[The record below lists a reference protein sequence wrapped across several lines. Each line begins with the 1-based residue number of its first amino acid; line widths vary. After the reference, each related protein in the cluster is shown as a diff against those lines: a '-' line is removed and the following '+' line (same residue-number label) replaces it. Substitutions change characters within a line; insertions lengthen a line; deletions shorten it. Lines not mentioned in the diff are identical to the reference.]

1 MESPKK
7 KYKVVFT
14 KKAEKQIRKLDRPT
28 FYLITKWIKKNL
40 EGCENPRS
48 KGKGLVGNHG
58 GEWRY
63 RVGDYRIIAEIK
75 DSEILIYIFEVGHRK
90 EIYE

>member
-7 KYKVVFT
+7 YKVIFT
-14 KKAEKQIRKLDRPT
+14 KKADKQFRKLDRQT
-28 FYLITKWIKKNL
+28 FIQIITWIKKNL

-48 KGKGLVGNHG
+48 KGKGLVGDRS

-63 RVGDYRIIAEIK
+63 RVGDYRIIAEIR
-75 DSEILIYIFEVGHRK
+75 DSEILIYILEVGHRK

>member
-7 KYKVVFT
+7 YKLVIS
-14 KKAEKQIRKLDRPT
+14 KKADKQLRKLDNAT
-28 FYLITKWIKKNL
+28 FRIITNWLRKNL
-40 EGCENPRS
+40 ENCENPRA
-48 KGKGLVGNHG
+48 KGKGLVADHS

-63 RVGDYRIIAEIK
+63 RVGDYRIIADINDTEVV
-75 DSEILIYIFEVGHRK
+75 ILVVQVGHRR